1 MELYKKVLRVAR
13 NYKGLLILAI
23 FFMFFSTLTDGVSL
37 GMLVPISDKVLNNHP
52 IVFPG
57 TKLPGF
63 LTQLINKVNSMN
75 PQPLLIWISA
85 IVLVLIAIKGLT
97 FYTQRLIMEVIGQ
110 RVIRDLRDQLFT
122 KIQHMSLD
130 FFSNTRVGELVSRLT
145 YDIYVIRHAF
155 TEGIADSVYYS
166 FQLLLYLGIVLFI
179 NFKLALFVLV
189 FLPGISW
196 PLLKLGKRLRKI
208 SRQIQGKMADL
219 NSRMQEA
226 FVSMNIVKAFSME
239 KEEVK
244 RFKALNRDFYKLI
257 LKSMRRTLFLNPA
270 TEFIA
275 GAGGIAVLVIGGRE
289 VIQGRMSFGVFVYFL
304 GALMALMKP
313 VKRLIKVYNFNQV
326 AMAAVER
333 VFEIIEKEPTVRESE
348 SAIDLPLPRKD
359 IVFENV
365 WFKYEED
372 FVLKGINL
380 KVDMGEIVCLVG
392 PSGAGKTTLLSL
404 LLRFYDPTEGRILID
419 GVDLRDVR
427 IDSLRRYVG
436 LVTQEPVLF
445 NDTVYNNI
453 AYGMKDKSPQEVE
466 QAAKIANAH
475 EFIVRLPQG
484 YDTVIGERG
493 VKLSG
498 GEKQRIA
505 IARAVLKNPPIL
517 ILDEATAQLDADSEL
532 KVQEAIQRLIQ
543 NRTVFLI
550 AHRLSTARRA
560 DRIVVMDDGRI
571 VEEGKH
577 EELLA
582 RNGLYCKYYRYQFQD
597 VGGKL

>member
-1 MELYKKVLRVAR
+1 MKLYKKVLRIAK
-13 NYKGLLILAI
+13 NYKWLLISAI
-23 FFMFFSTLTDGVSL
+23 FFMFFSTLTDGISL
-37 GMLVPISDKVLNNHP
+37 GMLIPISDKVLNNHP
-52 IVFPG
+52 IVFPNDR
-57 TKLPGF
+57 LPQF
-63 LTQLINKVNSMN
+63 LKQLIDKVNSME
-75 PQPLLIWISA
+75 PQPLLIAVAI
-85 IVLVLIAIKGLT
+85 IVLILILIKGLT
-97 FYTQRLIMEVIGQ
+97 FYVQRLLMEVVGQ

-208 SRQIQGKMADL
+208 SRQIQSKMADL

-226 FVSMNIVKAFSME
+226 FISMNILKAYSME
-239 KEEVK
+239 KEEVD
-244 RFKALNRDFYKLI
+244 RFKALNRDFYRLI

-275 GAGGIAVLVIGGRE
+275 GAGGVLVLVIGGRE
-289 VIQGRMSFGVFVYFL
+289 VIQGKMSFGVFVYFL

-313 VKRLIKVYNFNQV
+313 VKRLLKVYNFNQV

-333 VFEIIEKEPTVRESE
+333 VFEIIEKEPTVKEKP
-348 SAIDLPLPRKD
+348 SAIELPYPRRD
-359 IVFENV
+359 IVFEDV
-365 WFKYEED
+365 WFKYEQE

-380 KVDMGEIVCLVG
+380 KVTMGEIICLVG

-404 LLRFYDPTEGRILID
+404 LLRFYDPTKGRILID
-419 GVDLRDVR
+419 GIDIRDVK
-427 IDSLRRYVG
+427 IDSLRRYIG

-445 NDTVYNNI
+445 NDTVFNNI
-453 AYGMKDKSPQEVE
+453 AYGMKDKSQEEVE

-475 EFIVRLPQG
+475 EFIMNLPAG
-484 YDTVIGERG
+484 YNTIVGERG

-517 ILDEATAQLDADSEL
+517 ILDEATAQLDADSEI
-532 KVQEAIQRLIQ
+532 KVQEAIQRLIE

-560 DRIVVMDDGRI
+560 DRIVVMEDGKI
-571 VEEGKH
+571 VEEGRH

-597 VGGKL
+597 VGGGK

>member
-85 IVLVLIAIKGLT
+85 IVLILIAIKGLT

-348 SAIDLPLPRKD
+348 SAIDLPLPCKD

>member
-1 MELYKKVLRVAR
+1 MELYKKVLKVAR

>member
-1 MELYKKVLRVAR
+1 MELYKKVLKVAR

-85 IVLVLIAIKGLT
+85 IVLILIAIKGLT

-550 AHRLSTARRA
+550 AHRLSTAR
-560 DRIVVMDDGRI
+560 
-571 VEEGKH
+571 
-577 EELLA
+577 
-582 RNGLYCKYYRYQFQD
+582 
-597 VGGKL
+597 

>member
-57 TKLPGF
+57 TKLPAF

-97 FYTQRLIMEVIGQ
+97 FYIQRLIMEVIGQ

-348 SAIDLPLPRKD
+348 SAIDLPLPCKD

-560 DRIVVMDDGRI
+560 DRIVVMEEGRI

>member
-1 MELYKKVLRVAR
+1 MELYKKVLKVAR

-75 PQPLLIWISA
+75 PQPLLIWISV

>member
-85 IVLVLIAIKGLT
+85 IVLILIAIKGLT

-380 KVDMGEIVCLVG
+380 KVNMGEIVCLVG

>member
-1 MELYKKVLRVAR
+1 MELYKKVLKVAR

-85 IVLVLIAIKGLT
+85 IVLILIAIKGLT

>member
-85 IVLVLIAIKGLT
+85 IVLILIAIKGLT

>member
-348 SAIDLPLPRKD
+348 SAIDLPLPCKD

>member
-1 MELYKKVLRVAR
+1 MKLYKKVLTVAK
-13 NYKGLLILAI
+13 NYKWLLVVAI
-23 FFMFFSTLTDGVSL
+23 FFMFLSTLTDGISL
-37 GMLVPISDKVLNNHP
+37 GMLVPISDKVLNNRP

-57 TKLPGF
+57 TRLPEF
-63 LTQLINKVNSMN
+63 LKQLIDKVNSMD
-75 PQPLLIWISA
+75 PQPLLLWVSV
-85 IVLVLIAIKGLT
+85 IVLILIAIKGLT
-97 FYTQRLIMEVIGQ
+97 FYIQRLIMEIIGQ

-130 FFSNTRVGELVSRLT
+130 FFSSTRVGELVSRLT

-166 FQLLLYLGIVLFI
+166 FQLLLYLSIVLFI

-189 FLPGISW
+189 FLPAISW

-208 SRQIQGKMADL
+208 SRQIQSKMADL

-226 FVSMNIVKAFSME
+226 FISMNIVKAFSME
-239 KEEVK
+239 EEEVK
-244 RFKALNRDFYKLI
+244 RFKALNRDFYRLI

-270 TEFIA
+270 TEFIT
-275 GAGGIAVLVIGGRE
+275 GVGGIAVLIIGGRE

-304 GALMALMKP
+304 GALLALMKP

-348 SAIDLPLPRKD
+348 TARELPPPSRD
-359 IVFENV
+359 IVFDDV
-365 WFKYEED
+365 WFKYEEEY
-372 FVLKGINL
+372 VLRGINL
-380 KVDMGEIVCLVG
+380 KVDIGEIVCLVG

-404 LLRFYDPTEGRILID
+404 LLRFYDPTRGRILID
-419 GVDLRDVR
+419 GIDIRDVKLS
-427 IDSLRRYVG
+427 SLRKHIG

-445 NDTVYNNI
+445 NDTIFNNI
-453 AYGMKDKSPQEVE
+453 AYGMKDKTREEVE

-475 EFIVRLPQG
+475 EFIVKLPQG

-560 DRIVVMDDGRI
+560 DRIVVMENGKI

-582 RNGLYCKYYRYQFQD
+582 KNGLYCKYYKYQFQD
-597 VGGKL
+597 VGGEL